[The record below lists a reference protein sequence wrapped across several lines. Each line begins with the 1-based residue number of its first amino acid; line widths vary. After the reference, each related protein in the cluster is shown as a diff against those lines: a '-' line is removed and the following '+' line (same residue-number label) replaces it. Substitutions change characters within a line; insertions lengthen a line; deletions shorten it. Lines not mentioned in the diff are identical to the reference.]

1 MKTKV
6 FIVEDQFAEAHSL
19 QLMLER
25 AGYQVSGIAR
35 SMAAAIDGIEKEKPQ
50 LVLLDIFL
58 KGKGTGIDLANK
70 LKEKRIAFV
79 YITANFD
86 TKILEAAKAT
96 QPYGFLIKPFRESDV
111 LVTLEIALFRHEFSL
126 ESNYHKLETIQK
138 QLNALLL
145 NDDPNTDLLL
155 ELGKILQPHIPFDF
169 LMISTVSPGV
179 GQKIMSSFLRV
190 GYHEYQRIDL
200 KEWLAVTGLNE
211 STIRDLMKT
220 MPIVSEGKYYSG
232 KMFEKEEQS
241 SGLIKIIG
249 MVFQMQSLCCIP
261 VFLYYD
267 MPIQISFFSRR
278 LESYSS
284 MHLDLLNNL
293 RSAFQVFFQKS
304 IPITDEHSEKFPEP
318 ESNKPPGFDR
328 GQVMDFPGIIGKS
341 SGLLNVFDSIM
352 QVAPFDT
359 SVLLLGE
366 SGTGKERVA
375 HCIQELSSR
384 KEMPFIKVNCA
395 VLPASLIE
403 SELFGHEKGAF
414 TGASETYKGQFEQAM
429 NGTIFLDEIGEVPL
443 EAQVKLLRIL
453 QEKEIRRVGG
463 KSPLKVNVRIIAA
476 TNRNLEE
483 LVAEGRFRLDL
494 YYRLNVF
501 PIHLPPLRER
511 KEDIPLLALHFI
523 KKYSNLTGKNIE
535 GISDN
540 VMAELMDYHWP
551 GNIRELENM
560 MERSVLT
567 NSGNIIKEIQLIK
580 SVKPKNYLPTI
591 PGPLKT
597 IEENERDYILSILKQ
612 CNGRIWGKGGAA
624 SLLNMP
630 PTTLNS
636 RIKKL
641 GIKREF
647 TG

>member
-1 MKTKV
+1 
-6 FIVEDQFAEAHSL
+6 
-19 QLMLER
+19 
-25 AGYQVSGIAR
+25 
-35 SMAAAIDGIEKEKPQ
+35 
-50 LVLLDIFL
+50 
-58 KGKGTGIDLANK
+58 
-70 LKEKRIAFV
+70 V

-86 TKILEAAKAT
+86 SEILEAAKAT
-96 QPYGFLIKPFRESDV
+96 QPYGYLIKPFRENDV

-138 QLNALLL
+138 QLNSLLL
-145 NDDPNTDLLL
+145 KDNSGIDLLL

-169 LMISTVSPGV
+169 LMISTVSPGI
-179 GQKIMSSFLRV
+179 GQKIIGCYLRV
-190 GYHEYQRIDL
+190 GYHEYQRMDI
-200 KEWLAVTGLNE
+200 KEWLVVTGLNE
-211 STIRDLMKT
+211 SAIRDLLKT
-220 MPIVSEGKYYSG
+220 MPVVSEGRFYNG
-232 KMFEKEEQS
+232 EMFGKEEQS

-249 MVFQMQSLCCIP
+249 TVFQMQSQCCIP
-261 VFLYYD
+261 VFLYHD
-267 MPIQISFFSRR
+267 MPIQVSFFSRR
-278 LESYSS
+278 PENYAS

-293 RSAFQVFFQKS
+293 RSALQIYFQKS
-304 IPITDEHSEKFPEP
+304 LPINMEESKEFPVTKNSSSRIFNGNEAI
-318 ESNKPPGFDR
+318 
-328 GQVMDFPGIIGKS
+328 DFSGIIGKS

-384 KEMPFIKVNCA
+384 KGMPFIKVNCA
-395 VLPASLIE
+395 VLPPSLIE

-414 TGASETYKGQFEQAM
+414 TGAAETHKGHFEEAM

-501 PIHLPPLRER
+501 PIQLPPLRER

-551 GNIRELENM
+551 GNIRELENL

-567 NSGNIIKEIQLIK
+567 SSGNIIKEIHLAKGI
-580 SVKPKNYLPTI
+580 KPKSPVPTA
-591 PGPLKT
+591 PGTLKT
-597 IEENERDYILSILKQ
+597 IEENERDYILSVLKQ